1 MGLLGLSPVS
11 HELRRIGGKHL
22 FKIRMYKVENQ
33 PPNNKVIKLIR
44 DKLDLSQ
51 KQMAERLGTEQ
62 SWLSKVERGAI
73 TPDWL
78 VKFAVLL
85 KMLND
90 AGLTY
95 EDVVMEFPEPM
106 AREKPGEYI
115 VND

>member
-1 MGLLGLSPVS
+1 
-11 HELRRIGGKHL
+11 
-22 FKIRMYKVENQ
+22 MYEVEKQ
-33 PPNNKVIKLIR
+33 APNNKVIKLIR

-51 KQMAERLGTEQ
+51 KQMAEKLGTEQ

-106 AREKPGEYI
+106 ALREEDEKYTIAKE
-115 VND
+115 